1 VPNPFVSP
9 YSNQM
14 AHDSAFQQ
22 TATTNSRRLLASL
35 GVGLL
40 AGGLSGL
47 FGVGGGILI
56 VPGLVLFLY
65 MGQRL
70 AHATSLAAIIPIAAS
85 AVAGYA
91 LEGSIDWPAAAWL
104 AVGAAVG
111 AVLGA
116 RALQRLSEQALRRTF
131 AGFLLVSALALLL
144 HLSDGTGRG
153 ELGPALAA
161 GLLVAGILS
170 GVLAGLLGVGGGIV
184 IVPTLILLF
193 SLPNAV
199 AKGTSLVV
207 ILPTAVA
214 GTLHNVR
221 KRAADLV
228 TAAWV
233 GLGGVI
239 AAFAASL
246 LSVRLDPRISSV
258 LFAVLLVAV
267 AARLLARRA

>member
-1 VPNPFVSP
+1 
-9 YSNQM
+9 M
-14 AHDSAFQQ
+14 GHDAAIRQET
-22 TATTNSRRLLASL
+22 TANGGRLPATV
-35 GVGLL
+35 GVGIL

-56 VPGLVLFLY
+56 VPGLVLLLR
-65 MGQRL
+65 MKQRV

-104 AVGAAVG
+104 ASGAAVG
-111 AVLGA
+111 AVIGA
-116 RALQRLSEQALRRTF
+116 RALQRLSDRTLRQAF
-131 AGFLLVSALALLL
+131 GGFLLLSALALLL
-144 HLSDGTGRG
+144 HISDGAGRG
-153 ELGPALAA
+153 GDLGLALAA
-161 GLLVAGILS
+161 GLVAAGLIS
-170 GVLAGLLGVGGGIV
+170 GVLAGLLGVGGGII
-184 IVPTLILLF
+184 IVPALILLF
-193 SLPNAV
+193 AFPNAV

-207 ILPTAVA
+207 IMPTAIA

-221 KRAADLV
+221 KGVADLR

-233 GLGGVI
+233 GLGGVA

-246 LSVRLDPRISSV
+246 VSVRLDPRVSSV

-267 AARLLARRA
+267 ASRLLARRPS